1 MLIRNV
7 GEGNQ
12 RDQIATHCPG
22 AFIFNFT
29 LTPDNRTLLL
39 NDEPI
44 LPRAHPHIPTPL
56 RAHQTGETATD
67 FAHRVRTNFSGAP
80 VMDLDYYIETPDTTS
95 GTSIY
100 NTKYNPRLRIDILR
114 ANMPTYPGY
123 STPLFSNSQKQIWVW
138 LEDLSVYPP
147 ETPYSSIT
155 LKISRVKV
163 SRRWPDADS
172 QGTTTYK
179 TPKSLKTCHIW
190 SWLCADINN
199 YPYYEYIYRE
209 NFDQYGKKG
218 SMRHFLTTRWGNLV
232 GLMGVG
238 QAIVW
243 LAVCGSMVLSLAIY
257 AVFRGV
263 KSVVEV
269 YRKRIQEVD
278 EWLAD
283 EEVEGLLKN
292 DIYLED
298 SGKVEK
304 EEVSEE
310 KGGEKTSVEESF
322 PPPYIPMKTE
332 KSSTS

>member
-1 MLIRNV
+1 
-7 GEGNQ
+7 
-12 RDQIATHCPG
+12 
-22 AFIFNFT
+22 
-29 LTPDNRTLLL
+29 
-39 NDEPI
+39 
-44 LPRAHPHIPTPL
+44 
-56 RAHQTGETATD
+56 
-67 FAHRVRTNFSGAP
+67 
-80 VMDLDYYIETPDTTS
+80 
-95 GTSIY
+95 
-100 NTKYNPRLRIDILR
+100 
-114 ANMPTYPGY
+114 
-123 STPLFSNSQKQIWVW
+123 
-138 LEDLSVYPP
+138 
-147 ETPYSSIT
+147 
-155 LKISRVKV
+155 
-163 SRRWPDADS
+163 
-172 QGTTTYK
+172 
-179 TPKSLKTCHIW
+179 
-190 SWLCADINN
+190 
-199 YPYYEYIYRE
+199 
-209 NFDQYGKKG
+209 
-218 SMRHFLTTRWGNLV
+218 
-232 GLMGVG
+232 MGVG

>member
-56 RAHQTGETATD
+56 RAHQIAETATD
-67 FAHRVRTNFSGAP
+67 FAHRVRTNFAEAP
-80 VMDLDYYIETPDTTS
+80 VMDLDYYIDTPDTTS

-100 NTKYNPRLRIDILR
+100 NTKYNPRLQIDILR

-172 QGTTTYK
+172 QGTATYK
-179 TPKSLKTCHIW
+179 NATSGPGSVPISRNIRITSI
-190 SWLCADINN
+190 
-199 YPYYEYIYRE
+199 YIGRISI
-209 NFDQYGKKG
+209 
-218 SMRHFLTTRWGNLV
+218 SMGRR
-232 GLMGVG
+232 
-238 QAIVW
+238 A
-243 LAVCGSMVLSLAIY
+243 
-257 AVFRGV
+257 R
-263 KSVVEV
+263 
-269 YRKRIQEVD
+269 
-278 EWLAD
+278 
-283 EEVEGLLKN
+283 
-292 DIYLED
+292 
-298 SGKVEK
+298 
-304 EEVSEE
+304 
-310 KGGEKTSVEESF
+310 
-322 PPPYIPMKTE
+322 
-332 KSSTS
+332 